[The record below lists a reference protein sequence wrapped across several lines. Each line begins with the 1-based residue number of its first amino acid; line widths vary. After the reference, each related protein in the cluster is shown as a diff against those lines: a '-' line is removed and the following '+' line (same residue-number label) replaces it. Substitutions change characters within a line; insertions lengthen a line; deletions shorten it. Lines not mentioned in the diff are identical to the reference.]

1 MTQCT
6 LRNPQNWSA
15 HYACFPC
22 TYTTANDCEQY
33 KLKVF
38 LCRLS
43 ATFIKRGVVNVCF
56 LLGGVGKWSN
66 TILVITIPCSTYSRF
81 SSGFPVS
88 LKLLLL
94 KHSDGKFALWL
105 KLPDGFMR
113 RICRAALALMF
124 LINIK
129 TTQDAQPL
137 MIPTKPT
144 SPLWNLISFF
154 EKYEMKWARD

>member
-1 MTQCT
+1 MQQQHWKPFANINVNIWHMFCKLFLKCNFGAIRLITCKVPLQAQCYIHKKEVSSMFVSF
-6 LRNPQNWSA
+6 WGEWECD
-15 HYACFPC
+15 H
-22 TYTTANDCEQY
+22 
-33 KLKVF
+33 
-38 LCRLS
+38 
-43 ATFIKRGVVNVCF
+43 
-56 LLGGVGKWSN
+56 
-66 TILVITIPCSTYSRF
+66 TIHIITSPCSICSRF
-81 SSGFPVS
+81 SSEFPVS

-113 RICRAALALMF
+113 RICRVALALMF

-144 SPLWNLISFF
+144 SPTSFF
-154 EKYEMKWARD
+154 EKYKMKWVRN

>member
-1 MTQCT
+1 MTQCI

-15 HYACFPC
+15 LFRTCFPC

-38 LCRLS
+38 LCRPT
-43 ATFIKRGVVNVCF
+43 ATSIKKEVSSMFVSFWGEWECDHAIHIF
-56 LLGGVGKWSN
+56 TSS
-66 TILVITIPCSTYSRF
+66 CSICSRF
-81 SSGFPVS
+81 SSEFPVS

-113 RICRAALALMF
+113 RICRVALALMF

-137 MIPTKPT
+137 MLPTKPT
-144 SPLWNLISFF
+144 SPISFF
-154 EKYEMKWARD
+154 EKYKMKLVRN